1 MFLNENLTNDD
12 FFERNKTCTIRNQ
25 SIKRE
30 AKMKTKK
37 MQNENDKNIWKG
49 IVAGAV
55 GGLVASFVMTEY
67 QVLTSKISESDEKKK
82 PKSKKVEPANV
93 KMAEMVSE
101 NVFDHKLKK
110 SEKEPAG
117 EAMHYLMGGVSG
129 AIYGA
134 TAEMTGMTTM
144 GAGLPFGSA
153 VWAIADDVVVPA
165 LGLSKSPTA
174 YPLST
179 HAYALTS
186 HWVYGLTTELVRKAV
201 RKIL

>member
-1 MFLNENLTNDD
+1 
-12 FFERNKTCTIRNQ
+12 
-25 SIKRE
+25 
-30 AKMKTKK
+30 
-37 MQNENDKNIWKG
+37 
-49 IVAGAV
+49 
-55 GGLVASFVMTEY
+55 
-67 QVLTSKISESDEKKK
+67 
-82 PKSKKVEPANV
+82 
-93 KMAEMVSE
+93 
-101 NVFDHKLKK
+101 
-110 SEKEPAG
+110 
-117 EAMHYLMGGVSG
+117 
-129 AIYGA
+129 
-134 TAEMTGMTTM
+134 M

>member
-1 MFLNENLTNDD
+1 M
-12 FFERNKTCTIRNQ
+12 
-25 SIKRE
+25 
-30 AKMKTKK
+30 MKKK
-37 MQNENDKNIWKG
+37 NTRSEKSDKNLLKG

-67 QVLTSKISESDEKKK
+67 QALTSKISESDEKKK
-82 PKSKKVEPANV
+82 PQSKKDEPANV
-93 KMAEMVSE
+93 KAAEMVSK
-101 NVFDHKLKK
+101 NVFDHKLQK

-117 EAMHYLMGGVSG
+117 DAMHYLMGGVSG

-174 YPLST
+174 YPFST

-186 HWVYGLTTELVRKAV
+186 HWVYGLTTEMVRKAV
-201 RKIL
+201 RKVL

>member
-1 MFLNENLTNDD
+1 MKKKYQIEDEG
-12 FFERNKTCTIRNQ
+12 ERNLI
-25 SIKRE
+25 
-30 AKMKTKK
+30 
-37 MQNENDKNIWKG
+37 KG
-49 IVAGAV
+49 IIAGAI

-67 QVLTSKISESDEKKK
+67 QALTSKMSDDDKKKK
-82 PKSKKVEPANV
+82 PKSKKDEPANV
-93 KMAEMVSE
+93 KIAEMISE

-134 TAEMTGMTTM
+134 TAEMTGATTM

-165 LGLSKSPTA
+165 LGLSKSPTQ
-174 YPLST
+174 YSLST